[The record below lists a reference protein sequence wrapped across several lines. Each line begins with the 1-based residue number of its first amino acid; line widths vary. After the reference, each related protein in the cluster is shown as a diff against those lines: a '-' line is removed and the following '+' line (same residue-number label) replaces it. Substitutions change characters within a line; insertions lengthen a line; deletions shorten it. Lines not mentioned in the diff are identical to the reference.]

1 MVTPRRIMVVGPSG
15 SGKSTLARDI
25 GEALG
30 LPVVHLDALY
40 WRPGWVEAP
49 FDEFEADANAAAAQD
64 AWVIDGNY
72 SRTFPTRLARAGLIV
87 FVEVPRL
94 VSIWRVTRRR
104 LRYAGRTRP
113 DMAPGCP
120 EKVDLDF
127 YRFIWD
133 WPKRRPALVA
143 ELKGF
148 QATDRPV
155 IVLRRPSQV
164 RTFLNR
170 LRSGALFAG
179 DPPDEPIERPTT
191 ND

>member
-1 MVTPRRIMVVGPSG
+1 MVVGPSG